1 MTSLCLISATFLY
14 LMLSYDIPK
23 LAIAAPVPNILKC
36 GACRKTYKEFISLEK
51 CGHKLCI
58 SILLAKLKSKVCLDN
73 LLKESPAI
81 WQDQNGAQFKISPCP
96 ECKEFFRVDVHK
108 IF

>member
-1 MTSLCLISATFLY
+1 MDPLIMTSLWLIILCFLTP
-14 LMLSYDIPK
+14 MMTT
-23 LAIAAPVPNILKC
+23 AAPIPNIFKC
-36 GACRKTYKEFISLEK
+36 GECRKSFKELVILEK

-96 ECKEFFRVDVHK
+96 ECKEFFRLGGHK